1 MSNRNFHD
9 GKREHAVA
17 LSNSQRAVSYKSIE
31 VTPVNPVIG
40 AAVSGVDMTRELPA
54 AQVDDLNRALA
65 DHNVL
70 FFRDQPELTTVPRRW
85 AATRFSL
92 TCTRPSMHYPNL

>member
-17 LSNSQRAVSYKSIE
+17 LSNSHRAPTYESIE

-40 AAVSGVDMTRELPA
+40 ASVTGVDMTRELPA
-54 AQVDDLNRALA
+54 AQVDDLNQALA
-65 DHNVL
+65 DHNVQIG
-70 FFRDQPELTTVPRRW
+70 RAHV
-85 AATRFSL
+85 
-92 TCTRPSMHYPNL
+92 